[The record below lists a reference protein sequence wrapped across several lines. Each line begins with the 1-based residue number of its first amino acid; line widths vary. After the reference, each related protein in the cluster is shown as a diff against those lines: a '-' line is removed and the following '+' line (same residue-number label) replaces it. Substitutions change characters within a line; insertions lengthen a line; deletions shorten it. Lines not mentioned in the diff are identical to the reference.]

1 MEDQTTK
8 LEMIVQG
15 VSENKALEVKNSL
28 TEFLEKA
35 NEWRSQID
43 SLHIESV
50 KDTAKM
56 KIARE
61 ARLFLRNNRLD
72 AKRLT
77 DAKRDEVKAKK
88 LQFDLEDKAWLK
100 AFQLVESVCKELE
113 EAALEKEKYAEKKEE
128 EEKEAR
134 RQERWNE
141 LSQYTEIEPLGLGE
155 MPDTTYSALLSG
167 IKQQHQEAIEAERKL
182 EEERLEKERKDK
194 LYFERLNNLSKYSD
208 FSANILDLNMA
219 DFRNMDEEEYS
230 KIKSMLIDA
239 KNKHEEE
246 QAKIKEENEKLKAKA
261 EAEEKARKEE
271 EEKRKE
277 EDEAR
282 RKAAKEKE
290 EHLARIQAE
299 LDAEKKRE
307 ELRLQK
313 EKEQRE
319 AEEKARK
326 EALLAPDKDKIISYV
341 NSFEVKTLDLSST
354 TPKETLANINARLEG
369 WKSWAIKTINE
380 TL

>member
-15 VSENKALEVKNSL
+15 VSEDKALEVKSSL

-72 AKRLT
+72 AKKLT

-88 LQFDLEDKAWLK
+88 LQFDLEDKVWLK
-100 AFQLVESVCKELE
+100 SFQLVESVCKELE
-113 EAALEKEKYAEKKEE
+113 EAALEKEKYAERKEE

-141 LSQYTEIEPLGLGE
+141 LSQYTEIEPLGLGD

-182 EEERLEKERKDK
+182 EEERVEKERKDK
-194 LYFERLNNLSKYSD
+194 LRQTRLVQTSRLIDFLPNYEEIDWAELS
-208 FSANILDLNMA
+208 
-219 DFRNMDEEEYS
+219 EEEYLKIANEAKS
-230 KIKSMLIDA
+230 KRDA
-239 KNKHEEE
+239 WEKE
-246 QAKIKEENEKLKAKA
+246 QAKIREENEKLKAKA
-261 EAEEKARKEE
+261 EAEEKARKKD
-271 EEKRKE
+271 EEKRRL

-282 RKAAKEKE
+282 RKAEKEKE
-290 EHLARIQAE
+290 LQLARIQAE
-299 LDAEKKRE
+299 LEAEKKKE

-319 AEEKARK
+319 AEEKAKK
-326 EALLAPDKDKIISYV
+326 EALLAPDKDKIIAYV

-354 TPKETLANINARLEG
+354 TPKETLANINAKLEG
-369 WKSWAIKTINE
+369 WKNWAIKTINE